1 MINTDRLC
9 LGCMNDNGGER
20 VCPICG
26 YDSSVPNGDDCLPA
40 KFVIDDRYLIGRVVS
55 SNGEGITYIGWDN
68 SNDSIVSVREYF
80 PVGAAKRNPDKTVLM
95 VKGCEY
101 TFNEGLMEFMEIN
114 RKLSSERLTAV
125 FEVLSVFE
133 ENGTAYAVSRNVTC
147 ITLREFLTRNGGTL
161 SWEQAKP
168 LFMPLI
174 DTVKTLNDSG
184 IIHGGISP
192 ETIFVGRDGKLR
204 LGGICISSVRRADS
218 DITSQMFPGYA
229 AIEQYGAGGMHINR
243 CTDVYGLAATLFR
256 VLIGT
261 VPPESQARI
270 ENDSMSVPSHFADEI
285 PHSVLTALAN
295 GLQVMPENRTQNVE
309 IFREELIFGEIS
321 AETVQKQPVR
331 STKKTEEKAKPVA
344 KEETAP
350 TPKKKGGTAKYVAV
364 SAVCTAVVFIII
376 AAVLMGTV
384 FKKDIFGGNDES
396 SQSSDEYIPPKV
408 DVIGSSDSN
417 AVESAR
423 LFSVPDLKGKYYS
436 ELQGEEY
443 ENFVF
448 KIKGKEFSDTYPRGA
463 ICSQSVASGTDVER
477 GTAIELVISLGKSEV
492 KIANVTGLTEDKA
505 KIELLKQGFLYDNIK
520 VEDKYDADHEP
531 GTVIEQEPKYGESVN
546 TDVKVTIYVNPAEGG
561 SAQGAE

>member
-20 VCPICG
+20 ICPICG

-40 KFVIDDRYLIGRVVS
+40 RFLIDDRYLIGRVVS

-68 SNDSIVSVREYF
+68 GSDSIVSVREYF
-80 PVGAAKRNPDKTVLM
+80 PVGAAKRNPDKTVLI
-95 VKGCEY
+95 VKGSEY

-114 RKLSSERLTAV
+114 RKLSDERLTAV
-125 FEVLSVFE
+125 FEVVSVFE

-168 LFMPLI
+168 LFIPLI
-174 DTVKTLNDSG
+174 DTVKTLNDMG
-184 IIHGGISP
+184 VTHGGISP
-192 ETIFVGRDGKLR
+192 ETVFVGRDGKLR
-204 LGGICISSVRRADS
+204 LGGVCISGVRRADS

-229 AIEQYGAGGMHINR
+229 AIEQYGAGGQHIDK
-243 CTDVYGLAATLFR
+243 CTDVYGLAATMFR

-261 VPPESQARI
+261 VPPESQARL
-270 ENDSMSVPSHFADEI
+270 ENDSMSVPAHFANEI

-295 GLQVMPENRTQNVE
+295 GLQVMPENRTQNVGT
-309 IFREELIFGEIS
+309 FRDELIFGEIS
-321 AETVQKQPVR
+321 SETAQRQPVR
-331 STKKTEEKAKPVA
+331 QTKRAEEKAKPAV

-350 TPKKKGGTAKYVAV
+350 LPKKKSGSAKYVAI
-364 SAVCTAVVFIII
+364 SAVCTAVVFIVI

-384 FKKDIFGGNDES
+384 FKKDIFGGKDES
-396 SQSSDEYIPPKV
+396 SQSSDEYTPPKV
-408 DVIGSSDSN
+408 DVIGSADSN

-423 LFSVPDLKGKYYS
+423 LFAVPDLKGKYYS
-436 ELQGEEY
+436 ELQDEEY
-443 ENFVF
+443 ENFEF

-463 ICSQSVASGTDVER
+463 ICSQSVAAGTDVER

-520 VEDKYDADHEP
+520 VEEKYDAERES

-546 TDVKVTIYVNPAEGG
+546 TDIKVTIYVNSYQNS
-561 SAQGAE
+561 SAQGAD